1 MIEENSTDSMSR
13 KRNGAESCKAE
24 NEIPISKGESRK
36 ILGFFVDNNAGLF
49 SVLGV
54 LFAALGFGV
63 IYYYSFLIGRPHLFL
78 SSMHIGP
85 DIFYLLLFFIFGGPV
100 FFLFH
105 IYKFF
110 LVCFCNS
117 CSSCK
122 AFFEKLCDFCSY
134 LRLIFFAVCMFFVS
148 WFR

>member
-85 DIFYLLLFFIFGGPV
+85 DIFIFFCFLYLGSCV
-100 FFLFH
+100 FSL
-105 IYKFF
+105 
-110 LVCFCNS
+110 
-117 CSSCK
+117 
-122 AFFEKLCDFCSY
+122 SY
-134 LRLIFFAVCMFFVS
+134 L
-148 WFR
+148 